1 MDPTFTLLPLWMDS
15 SSKAISC
22 PSLPSNEPLTSALN
36 QINTLH
42 RTLLSLPATPGQAS
56 NTTPPPPTAVNPK
69 RSNQIQKMREQAN
82 TAMKKAS
89 GNPNQA
95 QEAIKLYTFAL
106 TFALT
111 RPPFEPTALL
121 REEAALL
128 YANRAQ
134 AHMAAS
140 LWAEGAADAA
150 CSVELK
156 RQGNGKAW
164 WRRGRCLVEMGRWED
179 AGRWVQEGR
188 GEMENDTVEGARDL
202 KELDFEIKRHL
213 GRER

>member
-1 MDPTFTLLPLWMDS
+1 MKQSLPDKTTTTTTISFLYPSTMDPTFTLLPLSMDS

-22 PSLPSNEPLTSALN
+22 PSLPSNDPLTTALG

-95 QEAIKLYTFAL
+95 QGL
-106 TFALT
+106 TLCPQ
-111 RPPFEPTALL
+111 RHIHLPTGISYPRSPVLIL
-121 REEAALL
+121 
-128 YANRAQ
+128 
-134 AHMAAS
+134 
-140 LWAEGAADAA
+140 
-150 CSVELK
+150 
-156 RQGNGKAW
+156 
-164 WRRGRCLVEMGRWED
+164 
-179 AGRWVQEGR
+179 
-188 GEMENDTVEGARDL
+188 
-202 KELDFEIKRHL
+202 
-213 GRER
+213 